1 MVLLMTKTQAS
12 SPANTQ
18 AGLSKTATQLSLRAT
33 LPVLCL
39 FSAVL

>member
-1 MVLLMTKTQAS
+1 MVLLMTKIQAS

-18 AGLSKTATQLSLRAT
+18 AGLSKPATQFILRAA

-39 FSAVL
+39 FRAVL